1 MKSTYTETYKL
12 FLLKLI
18 EARKAKGITQA
29 GLAEKLKRPQS
40 FISKIENGERRVD
53 VVEFLELTN
62 ALGVN
67 PNDIINALPH

>member
-18 EARKAKGITQA
+18 EARKAKGVTQA

-40 FISKIENGERRVD
+40 FISKIENGERRID
-53 VVEFLELTN
+53 VVEFLELAD
-62 ALGVN
+62 ALGIK
-67 PNDIINALPH
+67 PNDIISVLVS